1 MTKIKFIDE
10 KEVSLIEQISEVYLN
25 KGIKAITM
33 DGIAKELHISKKT
46 LYKYVEN
53 KSELVEKSVQIHV
66 LKQQEQIEEIQNKNF
81 NPIQETQEI
90 AVFIVNTLAKINP
103 VVHYDLQKY
112 FPKSWNIIDDYF
124 NGFIYKS
131 ILSNLTKGQENGI
144 YRTEFSNEIIAK
156 IFITKLDLVFNPE
169 LFPQPKFTFV
179 QVYLDFIQHHLHGIV
194 SEEGRTILN
203 KIDFTNI

>member
-1 MTKIKFIDE
+1 M
-10 KEVSLIEQISEVYLN
+10 
-25 KGIKAITM
+25 
-33 DGIAKELHISKKT
+33 
-46 LYKYVEN
+46 
-53 KSELVEKSVQIHV
+53 
-66 LKQQEQIEEIQNKNF
+66 
-81 NPIQETQEI
+81 
-90 AVFIVNTLAKINP
+90 
-103 VVHYDLQKY
+103 
-112 FPKSWNIIDDYF
+112 
-124 NGFIYKS
+124 
-131 ILSNLTKGQENGI
+131 TKGQENGI